1 MPTNANEISKQV
13 DEVHKTVVQ
22 WWNDPLIIQLIIAAA
37 GVVIIRLIA
46 ASLSHWAGRYVKDAQ
61 TRYRIRKVSGLIS
74 YLVIIFFLT
83 IVFRNR
89 LGGFAIALGVAGAGI
104 AFALQEVIGSIAGWA
119 AISFA
124 NFYETGDRIQLGGI
138 KGDVIDIGVLR
149 TTLME
154 LGEWVK
160 SDLYTGRIVRIANSF
175 VFKEPVFNYSGD
187 FPFLWDEITVP
198 VTYTSDHRLAREIL
212 EKIINTVIEEYS
224 AYAKRAWKDV
234 VKKYL
239 VEEAMIDPVVTLAC
253 TDNWIEFT
261 VRYITDYKLRRATKN
276 RLFGLILDEFEKTGG
291 RVKIASTTVQI
302 VDPPSLNV
310 RLSGTLPE

>member
-1 MPTNANEISKQV
+1 MKPTNEISKQV
-13 DEVHKTVVQ
+13 GEVHKTVVS
-22 WWNDPLIIQLIIAAA
+22 WWNDPLIIQLIIAGA
-37 GVVIIRLIA
+37 GVVIIRVLA

-74 YLVIIFFLT
+74 YLVIILFLT

-104 AFALQEVIGSIAGWA
+104 AFALQEVIGSIAGWV

-138 KGDVIDIGVLR
+138 KGDVIDIGILR

-160 SDLYTGRIVRIANSF
+160 SDLPTGRIVRIANSF

-198 VTYTSDHRLAREIL
+198 VTYASDHRLAREIL
-212 EKIINTVIEEYS
+212 EKIIHTVIEEYS
-224 AYAKRAWKDV
+224 DYAKRAWKDV
-234 VKKYL
+234 VKKYM
-239 VEEAMIDPVVTLAC
+239 VEEAMIDPVVTLTC

-261 VRYITDYKLRRATKN
+261 VRYITDYKLRRSTKN

-291 RVKIASTTVQI
+291 RVKIASITMQL
-302 VDPPSLNV
+302 VDPQPLTVKFN
-310 RLSGTLPE
+310 GKLPE